1 LAREVFEKV
10 NTFFGS
16 DWAKYQAK
24 VEAARSTLF
33 KKYEPI
39 KVD

>member
-1 LAREVFEKV
+1 VIEKV
-10 NTFFGS
+10 NTFFTN
-16 DWAKYQAK
+16 DWAKYQTK

-39 KVD
+39 KMD